1 MAFIAEKTIPRPA
14 QSTPWSLSQVAGRL
28 VEISSSDASAALTV
42 SCDLIVEAHERRE
55 PVGWIG
61 LSRSCFYP
69 PDVAQI
75 GIDLAALM
83 VVRLTKPDS
92 IARAGEKLLR
102 SGGFG
107 VLVLDLGKTDIPMPL
122 QARLN
127 GLAQHHNTAIL
138 CLTEKPPRFYSQL
151 AGFTTRACREKARN
165 GRRLHLLSTRSQG
178 QTAWSH
184 LALRGALWC
193 PGWLA
198 PGQLQQRTSGKVLLT
213 S

>member
-42 SCDLIVEAHERRE
+42 SCDLILEAHERRE

-138 CLTEKPPRFYSQL
+138 CLTEKPPRFYSLSSLVSLRVHAEKRRATDDAYTCSLRVLRDKRRGPTWHYEALYGVPAGLHRASCNSGL
-151 AGFTTRACREKARN
+151 AGRYF
-165 GRRLHLLSTRSQG
+165 
-178 QTAWSH
+178 
-184 LALRGALWC
+184 
-193 PGWLA
+193 
-198 PGQLQQRTSGKVLLT
+198 
-213 S
+213 